1 MKVSAM
7 KKRIP
12 TPETS
17 DSEELSFTFEELRDE
32 GIKDEWIAYILQ
44 EEDGQESR
52 YVKYHEKVNGKDK
65 RQKKKRETL
74 RQKYGS
80 LAKKS
85 ENHEQEDSNSLS
97 FDEKVQHDKFVKNLR
112 NQSTPKPVPDLVR
125 GKHDIQKSRKLRDRV
140 CLFYTL
146 LS

>member
-1 MKVSAM
+1 M

-17 DSEELSFTFEELRDE
+17 DSEELSFTYEELRDE
-32 GIKDEWIAYILQ
+32 GISHDWILYILQ

-52 YVKYHEKVNGKDK
+52 YVKYQEKVNGKDK

-80 LAKKS
+80 LARKS
-85 ENHEQEDSNSLS
+85 ENHEQEDSDSLS
-97 FDEKVQHDKFVKNLR
+97 FDEKVRHDKFAKNLR
-112 NQSTPKPVPDLVR
+112 NRSTPKPVPDPEG
-125 GKHDIQKSRKLRDRV
+125 GKHNIQKTRKLRDRV